1 MDALLVFRG
10 AVIHSVSPSHLEII
24 QDATLVINTDGRI
37 AAFHKSS
44 AHGTNDLPIPAGA
57 KVHQLP
63 PGDFLIPGFV
73 DTHNHAPQWP
83 MRGLGQGL
91 HILDWLDQV
100 TFPVEAR
107 FSDPAYARTTYEQC
121 VDDFLRHGITT
132 ASYYSS
138 RHAEST
144 RILAEIC
151 HQKGQ
156 RAFVGKCNMDRNA
169 PEYIR
174 EQGAAESLRETDEC
188 VRYIRSLSRQGGG
201 EDSETDEDAAL
212 VKPILTPRF
221 AISCTPEL
229 LAGLGER
236 MKRDDTLAMQT
247 HFNEAE
253 QEITATRALF
263 PGFESEADL
272 YEAFGLLGRRS
283 VLAHCTVMTEYEKE
297 RIAALR
303 CGVAHCPVANMTVGG
318 GFMAAPVRDF
328 LRRGIKVGLG
338 TDSGG
343 GWASQMLVV
352 MRQAMIA
359 SNARAAM
366 DGAGDGGE
374 KGSAPLSLEEVFY
387 LATLG
392 GAGVLCLEDQIGNF
406 EVGKQFDAVWVTTA
420 DSSRRSVMTVREEGD
435 SLKTTLEK
443 FVMTGDDRNMAH
455 VYVRGRRVAGQGT
468 MQRVGS

>member
-1 MDALLVFRG
+1 MDSPLVFRG
-10 AVIHSVSPSHLEII
+10 TVIHSLHLTQLEILE
-24 QDATLVINTDGRI
+24 DATLIINADGRI
-37 AAFHKSS
+37 AAFQKSS
-44 AHGTNDLPIPAGA
+44 ARGTPELRIPAGA

-107 FSDPAYARTTYEQC
+107 FSDASYARTTYGQC
-121 VDDFLRHGITT
+121 VGDFLRHGITT
-132 ASYYSS
+132 ASYYGS
-138 RHAEST
+138 RHAEAT
-144 RILAEIC
+144 RILADVC
-151 HQKGQ
+151 HEKGQ

-174 EQGAAESLRETDEC
+174 EESAAASLRETDEC
-188 VRYIRSLSRQGGG
+188 VRYIRGLSGRGGG
-201 EDSETDEDAAL
+201 ETRGGEQRQEAL
-212 VKPILTPRF
+212 VQPILTPRF

-229 LAGLGER
+229 LKGLGE
-236 MKRDDTLAMQT
+236 MMERDDTLAMQT

-253 QEITATRALF
+253 QEIRATRELF
-263 PGFESEADL
+263 PGYESEADL

-283 VLAHCTVMTEYEKE
+283 VLAHCTIMTDYDKA
-297 RIAALR
+297 RLAALR

-318 GFMAAPVRDF
+318 GFMVAPVRDF

-343 GWASQMLVV
+343 GWASQMLAV

-359 SNARAAM
+359 SNARAVM
-366 DGAGDGGE
+366 GGAGDDDDDNE
-374 KGSAPLSLEEVFY
+374 APLSLEEVFY

-406 EVGKQFDAVWVTTA
+406 EVGKQFDAVWVTT
-420 DSSRRSVMTVREEGD
+420 SNTSLRPVMTPREEGD
-435 SLKTTLEK
+435 SLKTTFEK

-455 VYVRGRRVAGQGT
+455 VYVRGRRVAGAGE
-468 MQRVGS
+468 